1 LQVQCCTIMPLNPVQ
16 NQETSIIRKATANDI
31 DAIVEIEKK
40 CFSPP
45 TAYSKPQLT
54 YLILK
59 AKSTCLVETT
69 LGVLRGFII
78 VLYRKSSLVGAIETI
93 DVDPSCRSQGIGLKL
108 LAAAEADMKNRGM
121 KTSQLEV
128 SERNEAAIKL
138 YQKAG
143 YTIKVRLINYYK
155 FDHCGTRHAIRM
167 VKALN

>member
-1 LQVQCCTIMPLNPVQ
+1 MQVQCCTIMPLNPVQ

-59 AKSTCLVETT
+59 AKSNCLVETT

-93 DVDPSCRSQGIGLKL
+93 DVDHSCRSPTSLSMF
-108 LAAAEADMKNRGM
+108 LA
-121 KTSQLEV
+121 L
-128 SERNEAAIKL
+128 
-138 YQKAG
+138 
-143 YTIKVRLINYYK
+143 VRLVSPTSESKIISKLSNRSSR
-155 FDHCGTRHAIRM
+155 GLLWSRAILLS
-167 VKALN
+167 K